1 MKDQQEEKLR
11 YFARDA
17 QYSRAKYMQDRPEPF
32 VPAHLGYADNAGDLE
47 EDILEQGNEDAMM
60 EPETPDL
67 EIDEDEVD
75 WDLDETVNAHLY
87 EIVPPTMGG
96 SQW

>member
-1 MKDQQEEKLR
+1 
-11 YFARDA
+11 
-17 QYSRAKYMQDRPEPF
+17 
-32 VPAHLGYADNAGDLE
+32 
-47 EDILEQGNEDAMM
+47 LEQGNEDAMM

-96 SQW
+96 SQL